1 MTDVP
6 TDASE
11 LVTGRFRLVTE
22 RSAIIQ
28 AYEDDREVTVICD
41 TGNAHQKFKA
51 VFRLSD
57 LPFMG
62 YRGHTTD
69 PAGFSVHYDGE
80 GEEAWIEIAR
90 R

>member
-1 MTDVP
+1 MTDAP
-6 TDASE
+6 IDASE
-11 LVTGRFRLVTE
+11 LVTGRFRLMTE
-22 RSAIIQ
+22 KSAIIG
-28 AYEDDREVTVICD
+28 AYQDDREITVVCD
-41 TGNAHQKFKA
+41 TGTVHQKFKA

-69 PAGFSVHYDGE
+69 PVGFNVHYDGE